1 MNENE
6 RINKIMDIL
15 YHKSTI
21 NNNELEEMFKAS
33 SVTIRRDLEKLRKK
47 GLIVRYR
54 GGAMLAKSKF
64 GHEPSLG
71 EREDEFLIE
80 KRAIAVAAAQLIE
93 KGEVIALDIGSTT
106 MELAKAIRSKENITV
121 FTPSIPIAS
130 VFYHT
135 NVKVYMVGGFLNQN
149 EMSLGG
155 PIARNVIRQYHYD
168 KFFMGVAGIDEEG
181 GATDFGID
189 EVETKKAF
197 VERSSDVIVLADSS
211 KLGKKSFIEIIR
223 YPIMRNII
231 TDSSSNCLI
240 RKKIQ
245 ERGVNVMV
253 ADSSSMEFYNNS

>member
-1 MNENE
+1 
-6 RINKIMDIL
+6 
-15 YHKSTI
+15 
-21 NNNELEEMFKAS
+21 
-33 SVTIRRDLEKLRKK
+33 
-47 GLIVRYR
+47 
-54 GGAMLAKSKF
+54 
-64 GHEPSLG
+64 
-71 EREDEFLIE
+71 
-80 KRAIAVAAAQLIE
+80 
-93 KGEVIALDIGSTT
+93 
-106 MELAKAIRSKENITV
+106 
-121 FTPSIPIAS
+121 
-130 VFYHT
+130 
-135 NVKVYMVGGFLNQN
+135 
-149 EMSLGG
+149 MSLGG

-181 GATDFGID
+181 GATDFGMD

-231 TDSSSNCLI
+231 TDSSSNRLI